1 MTKISDLTKRLT
13 ADENGGSLIEYTV
26 LLGVLLTGVILII
39 QTVGTW
45 VLSKWTAVNANLPS

>member
-13 ADENGGSLIEYTV
+13 VDENGGSLIEYTV

-45 VLSKWTAVNANLPS
+45 IVNKWTAINSNLPS